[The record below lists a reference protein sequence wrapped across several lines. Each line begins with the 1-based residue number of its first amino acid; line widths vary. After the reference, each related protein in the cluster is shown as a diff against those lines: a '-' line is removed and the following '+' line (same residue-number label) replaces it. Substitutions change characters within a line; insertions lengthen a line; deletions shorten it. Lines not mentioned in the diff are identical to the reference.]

1 MKKIMA
7 FLKNKKIS
15 LPLHTIVIVS
25 GVFLLLLFVCCSSH
39 ITNIAVVNMNRVYA
53 EAKVFQNIH
62 DEQQA
67 FENEWK
73 EQALAE
79 KEKLEKADKELS
91 RKKSR
96 MRKAQFEKEAS
107 ALKAKILDFQNQQ
120 MAKLDLI
127 RYQAGQVSAQVETT
141 MKPIIAEIA
150 EKKNL
155 DFVLS
160 VSNAFYFSKSVDITE
175 EVIKRLDKAFEAGK
189 LPSLQISLSEGE

>member
-53 EAKVFQNIH
+53 EAKVFQSIH

-73 EQALAE
+73 EKPWQ
-79 KEKLEKADKELS
+79 K
-91 RKKSR
+91 RK
-96 MRKAQFEKEAS
+96 
-107 ALKAKILDFQNQQ
+107 N
-120 MAKLDLI
+120 
-127 RYQAGQVSAQVETT
+127 
-141 MKPIIAEIA
+141 
-150 EKKNL
+150 
-155 DFVLS
+155 
-160 VSNAFYFSKSVDITE
+160 
-175 EVIKRLDKAFEAGK
+175 
-189 LPSLQISLSEGE
+189 